1 MGRGDALLAERLTK
15 RSVSVLL
22 VVVLAVVPVEAISV
36 DHGVV
41 LATIPVRFL
50 VFAAVLFAL
59 RTDRLGPIGAGRIV
73 LAQGVLMTFG
83 WTLLLDVTPTELAF
97 QTTGFAA
104 ILSVF
109 ALLMAPS
116 DRRRWWSLAVT
127 TLVLGAAGSR
137 LLPGDPL
144 LFTQSLTI
152 VLFHGIGIVTLDQ
165 YADRAEV
172 RGQMAS
178 LDPLTGLFN
187 RRPALSRLSA
197 QVATASTASGVASV
211 LVLDLDHF
219 KELNDTL
226 GHEAG
231 DDALCEVARTLNALL
246 QNDDVVC
253 RWGGEEFLILL
264 PDVDGVAAERTAEQ
278 CRTAISELG
287 VTVSVGVAEL
297 RPGDT
302 VTTWVARAD
311 RAMYDAKDRGRNQVV
326 VAPIVAEPDD
336 GPAPKLGAA

>member
-1 MGRGDALLAERLTK
+1 MRSADALLAERLTK

-22 VVVLAVVPVEAISV
+22 VVLLAVVPVEAVSV
-36 DHGVV
+36 DHVVV
-41 LATIPVRFL
+41 LATLPLRF
-50 VFAAVLFAL
+50 VIFAAVLFAL
-59 RTDRLGPIGAGRIV
+59 RSDRIGPIGAGRIV

-83 WTLLLDVTPTELAF
+83 WTLLLDVSPTELAF
-97 QTTGFAA
+97 QTTGFAT

-116 DRRRWWSLAVT
+116 DHRRWWSLAVT
-127 TLVLGAAGSR
+127 SLVLGAAATR
-137 LLPGDPL
+137 LLPDDPL
-144 LFTQSLTI
+144 LFTQSFTI
-152 VLFHGIGIVTLDQ
+152 VVFHGIGVVTLDQ
-165 YADRAEV
+165 YADRADV
-172 RGQMAS
+172 RGKMAS

-187 RRPALSRLSA
+187 RRPTLSRLSA
-197 QVATASTASGVASV
+197 QVATGSTTSTVASV

-231 DDALCEVARTLNALL
+231 DDALCEVAKVLNALL
-246 QNDDVVC
+246 QADDVVC

-264 PDVDGVAAERTAEQ
+264 PGVDGVVAERTAEQ

-302 VTTWVARAD
+302 VTSWVARAD
-311 RAMYDAKDRGRNQVV
+311 RAMYDAKDRGRDQVI
-326 VAPIVAEPDD
+326 VAPVTAEP
-336 GPAPKLGAA
+336 ANEATTKLGAA